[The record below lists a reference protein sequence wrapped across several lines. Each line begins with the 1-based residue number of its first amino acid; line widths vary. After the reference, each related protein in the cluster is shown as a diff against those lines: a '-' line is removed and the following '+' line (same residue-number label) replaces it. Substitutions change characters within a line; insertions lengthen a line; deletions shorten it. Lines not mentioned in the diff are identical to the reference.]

1 MKKIKSL
8 ISILLC
14 ICMAFCMSVV
24 ANAAAAKL
32 TYSYS
37 GSNATVKS
45 CNAGAS
51 GSVKIPSKVTYNS
64 KSYNVKF
71 IGQDA
76 FSGCKYIDTITIS
89 NGVTAIKSGAFSN
102 CTSLTDVY
110 VPETLVNCA
119 YDAFDGCENVTVH
132 CYKSNYQ
139 FFSVLG
145 FSSNITVD
153 VVDADEYETESD
165 NEEGDDGLLDIEELI
180 GGVTEDDGDFVEID
194 TSQEGLTQMIT
205 RLIQMFVYIFRTY
218 LAK

>member
-1 MKKIKSL
+1 MKKFKSI
-8 ISILLC
+8 ISVILC
-14 ICMAFCMSVV
+14 ICMIISLSGV
-24 ANAAAAKL
+24 ASAAAAKL

-45 CNAGAS
+45 CNTSAS
-51 GSVKIPSKVTYNS
+51 GSVKVPSKVTYNS

-76 FSGCKYIDTITIS
+76 FSGCKYINTITIS
-89 NGVTAIKSGAFSN
+89 KGVTAIKSGAFSN

-153 VVDADEYETESD
+153 VVDADEEEIIPD
-165 NEEGDDGLLDIEELI
+165 EKEDEEGGLDIGGLI
-180 GGVTEDDGDFVEID
+180 GGITEGGDFIEID
-194 TSQEGLTQMIT
+194 TSEAGLTQMIT

-218 LAK
+218 LQR